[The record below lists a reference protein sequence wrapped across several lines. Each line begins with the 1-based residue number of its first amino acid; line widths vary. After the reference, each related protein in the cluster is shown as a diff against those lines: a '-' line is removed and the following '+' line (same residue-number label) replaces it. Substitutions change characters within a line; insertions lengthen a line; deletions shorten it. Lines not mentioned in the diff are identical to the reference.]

1 MAVSGILVWEQS
13 AQVLL
18 SVTHGLCDAGQVT
31 SPLWASAPSSAQM
44 WGLGLML
51 SSAPSC

>member
-1 MAVSGILVWEQS
+1 MAISGILAWEQS

-18 SVTHGLCDAGQVT
+18 SVTHGLYDAGQVT
-31 SPLWASAPSSAQM
+31 SPLWAPAPFSALM
-44 WGLGLML
+44 WGFGLMI